1 MPVAKPDTA
10 NIIQAMTPELYAMA
24 KDLFIAYQQYLNV
37 DLCFQSFEAELNDLP
52 AMYGPPTGA
61 LLLAFYHQDIAGCVA
76 LRAKGNGVCEMKRLY
91 VLPAFQGKGI
101 GKQLATAIVAAGQ
114 QMGYKKMVLDTLD
127 RLRPAIQLYSQI
139 GFNPCPA
146 YYHNPLEGV
155 VFMEKAL

>member
-10 NIIQAMTPELYAMA
+10 SLIQAMTPELYAMA

-52 AMYGPPTGA
+52 AMYGPPHGA
-61 LLLAFYHQDIAGCVA
+61 LLLAFYKQDIAGCVA
-76 LRAKGNGVCEMKRLY
+76 LRTKADGICEMKRLY

-101 GKQLATAIVAAGQ
+101 GKQLATAIVAAGRH
-114 QMGYKKMVLDTLD
+114 MGYKKMVLDTLD
-127 RLRPAIQLYSQI
+127 RLQPAIQLYEQV
-139 GFNPCPA
+139 GFSRCSP

>member
-10 NIIQAMTPELYAMA
+10 NIIQAMTPALYAMA

-37 DLCFQSFEAELNDLP
+37 DLCFQSFEAELNNLP
-52 AMYGPPTGA
+52 AMYGPPSGA
-61 LLLAFYHQDIAGCVA
+61 LLLAFYKQDIAGCVA
-76 LRAKGNGVCEMKRLY
+76 LRKKADGICEMKRLY

-101 GKQLATAIVAAGQ
+101 GKQLATAIVAAGRQ
-114 QMGYKKMVLDTLD
+114 LGYTKMVLDTLD
-127 RLRPAIQLYSQI
+127 RLQPAIQLYEQL
-139 GFNPCPA
+139 GFSRCSP

>member
-10 NIIQAMTPELYAMA
+10 SLIQAMTPELYAMA
-24 KDLFIAYQQYLNV
+24 KDLFMAYQQYLNV

-52 AMYGPPTGA
+52 AMYGPPRGA
-61 LLLAFYHQDIAGCVA
+61 LLLAFYKQDIAGCVA
-76 LRAKGNGVCEMKRLY
+76 LRTKADGICEMKRLY

-101 GKQLATAIVAAGQ
+101 GKQLATAIVAAGRQ
-114 QMGYKKMVLDTLD
+114 LGYTKMVLDTLD
-127 RLRPAIQLYSQI
+127 RLQPAIQLYEQL
-139 GFNPCPA
+139 GFSRCSP

>member
-10 NIIQAMTPELYAMA
+10 NLIQAMTPELYAMA
-24 KDLFIAYQQYLNV
+24 KDLFIAYQQYLNI

-61 LLLAFYHQDIAGCVA
+61 LLLAFYKQDIAGCVA
-76 LRAKGNGVCEMKRLY
+76 LRDKSNGICEMKRLY

-101 GKQLATAIVAAGQ
+101 GKQLATAIVHAAKQ
-114 QMGYKKMVLDTLD
+114 LGYNKMVLDTLH
-127 RLRPAIQLYSQI
+127 RLQPAIELYEQL
-139 GFNPCPA
+139 GFVHCDA

-155 VFMEKAL
+155 VFMENPL

>member
-10 NIIQAMTPELYAMA
+10 SLIQAMTPELYTMA

-52 AMYGPPTGA
+52 AMYGPPSGA
-61 LLLAFYHQDIAGCVA
+61 LLLAFYKQDIAGCVA
-76 LRAKGNGVCEMKRLY
+76 LRTKADGICEMKRLY

-101 GKQLATAIVAAGQ
+101 GKQLATAIVAAGRQ
-114 QMGYKKMVLDTLD
+114 LGYTKMVLDTLD
-127 RLRPAIQLYSQI
+127 RLQPAIQLYEQL
-139 GFNPCPA
+139 GFSRCSP